1 MKGESRPNS
10 GILLAEFPLR
20 FPSRVN
26 LVQENPEKIVSDY
39 QRTRTVETIRRRAAL
54 PKYLVHGFR
63 RGSHRRDWAEWIGQV
78 YLVGDA
84 DWHRETGQRRCGDP
98 QRNATQLR
106 GADFG
111 IRFRR
116 DDSFGHGERVRTRG
130 GARRRTRSAF
140 R

>member
-26 LVQENPEKIVSDY
+26 LVQENPEKIGSDY

-78 YLVGDA
+78 YHVGDA
-84 DWHRETGQRRCGDP
+84 DNRSQFFRDSP
-98 QRNATQLR
+98 ALSLPLR
-106 GADFG
+106 GTAAE
-111 IRFRR
+111 IRQGVFRYS
-116 DDSFGHGERVRTRG
+116 DEILP
-130 GARRRTRSAF
+130 
-140 R
+140 